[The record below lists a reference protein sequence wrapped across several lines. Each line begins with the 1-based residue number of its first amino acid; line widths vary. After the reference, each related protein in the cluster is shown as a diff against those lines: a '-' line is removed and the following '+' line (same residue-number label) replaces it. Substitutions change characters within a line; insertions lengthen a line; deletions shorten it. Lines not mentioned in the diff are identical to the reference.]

1 MFREGEA
8 AVGEREILLAGWW
21 LMLMSCSAG
30 GFSRILPA
38 TTVFFSHAKLAQPP
52 ANQPAN
58 SIFLSR
64 EISQP
69 SSQPA
74 S

>member
-1 MFREGEA
+1 MP
-8 AVGEREILLAGWW
+8 
-21 LMLMSCSAG
+21 CSAG
-30 GFSRILPA
+30 GFSRIQPA
-38 TTVFFSHAKLAQPP
+38 TTVFFSHAKSAQPP

-74 S
+74 SRTSPKFYHTEPIFLQNTTVS